1 MRCQYPDAEDHARRC
16 ANGAL
21 ARASQHPGVA
31 ERTNQANLK
40 WQGQVPKTRPEPQK
54 IKAGELLKKRQ
65 VTLEAGQFAGAT
77 IVMPGA
83 GTGAGAQ
90 MTKNAE
96 MEHDANSCRTRALH
110 AGLESESLPGACTLL

>member
-1 MRCQYPDAEDHARRC
+1 MARPGPEDP
-16 ANGAL
+16 
-21 ARASQHPGVA
+21 ARATKNKGRRNF
-31 ERTNQANLK
+31 E
-40 WQGQVPKTRPEPQK
+40 E
-54 IKAGELLKKRQ
+54 KAGDM
-65 VTLEAGQFAGAT
+65 EAGQFAGAT

-96 MEHDANSCRTRALH
+96 IEHDANSCRTRALH